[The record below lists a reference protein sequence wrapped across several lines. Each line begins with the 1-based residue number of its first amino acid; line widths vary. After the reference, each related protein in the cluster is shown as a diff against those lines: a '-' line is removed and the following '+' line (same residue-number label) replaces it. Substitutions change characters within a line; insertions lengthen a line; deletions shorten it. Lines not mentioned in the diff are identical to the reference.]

1 MKARKVALGALRA
14 VAEFAALYLLP
25 AALIAAFNAPYEL
38 PQATLYLALVI
49 ASLGGLSQALSGAKS
64 YALAI
69 AHACLV
75 LAYVLLITGCGVIT
89 LSVNEVRVTL
99 NIQPILYLVLLAES
113 FALLLNVVKLI
124 IELRKPRTFT

>member
-25 AALIAAFNAPYEL
+25 AVLIVAFNAPYEL